1 MMKKEK
7 QPKEKVVKEKKPLFK
22 KTEKGEAGVKASK
35 NKGKGVKVSFN
46 FNLLKSGIGRKIL
59 AMALVIIVAFS
70 VMMGVLI
77 IRTSSFNAQY
87 AASIDNLTKLN
98 YVKTYVP
105 NIAKDI
111 NTLKFR
117 KGSLDDNNEKIG
129 RELKKEVSYIEAVQE
144 GIVDQDGLYV
154 PNIQRANSL
163 LGVMQKMQ
171 ELYDEIYAIAD
182 GKITNDC
189 RDQIEQM
196 KKHAEKVVDECNEI
210 ISLEIKR
217 TADVQGDIQNAYDAM
232 IGMIIGMIVAL
243 AVFAVIIALYVTG
256 SIASAIEKLSK
267 QVVKMANGDL
277 SGETVVVKGKNEVS
291 LLTKNFGIMKDSI
304 TEIVQKV
311 TDVTLEIEETAK
323 QTSVRAEENE
333 SGILSTTE
341 NISIVS
347 QRMDEQTA
355 VVDASIRQIVEMQQ
369 ISDEIAH
376 RADAIAQNAKKSY
389 ENTVTSNDTIDTY
402 MNQLQGVNEMMN
414 QVSEVADNLVDKTK
428 KMNVILNSITEIASQ
443 TNLLS
448 LNASIEAARAGE
460 SGRGFAVVADE
471 IRKLADETSHSADEI
486 NQIIVEVQGQ
496 AGEVSSKMNESLEQL
511 NVNTKL
517 AGQTK
522 ENLGIIQEDTGSVSA
537 NVDSILV
544 EIKTMA
550 SIVEQFVESMDKI
563 NHSATDNMENTREIN
578 ATMSQQSAN
587 LKDVVDSAERLAG
600 LSGELKDAVSRFK
613 L

>member
-7 QPKEKVVKEKKPLFK
+7 KEKKPIFK
-22 KTEKGEAGVKASK
+22 KREKSEVVQGASK
-35 NKGKGVKVSFN
+35 GKKQKKDMKLSMNVNIF
-46 FNLLKSGIGRKIL
+46 KSGIGRKIL
-59 AMALVIIVAFS
+59 AMALIIIVAFS

-77 IRTSSFNAQY
+77 ARTSSFNAQY

-98 YVKTYVP
+98 YVKSYIG
-105 NIAKDI
+105 NIAGDI
-111 NTLKFR
+111 NTLKFK
-117 KGSLDDNNEKIG
+117 KGSLDDNNGKIG
-129 RELKKEVSYIEAVQE
+129 RELKKQISYIEAVQA
-144 GIVDQDGLYV
+144 GIVDQDGLYTS
-154 PNIQRANSL
+154 NIQRANSL
-163 LGVMQKMQ
+163 LGVMNKYQ
-171 ELYDEIYAIAD
+171 ELYDELYAVAD
-182 GKITNDC
+182 GKVTNDC
-189 RDQIEQM
+189 RDIIDKM
-196 KKHAEKVVDECNEI
+196 KKYDEKVVDECNEI
-210 ISLEIKR
+210 ITLEIKR
-217 TADVQGDIQNAYDAM
+217 TADVQGDIQDAYDAM
-232 IGMIIGMIVAL
+232 IGMIIGMIVAVT
-243 AVFAVIIALYVTG
+243 VFAIIIALYVTG
-256 SIASAIEKLSK
+256 SIANAIEKLSK

-291 LLTKNFGIMKDSI
+291 LLTKNFGVMKDSI
-304 TEIVQKV
+304 AEIVQKV
-311 TDVTLEIEETAK
+311 SDVTLEIEETAK

-341 NISIVS
+341 NIAIVS
-347 QRMDEQTA
+347 QRMDEQTGI
-355 VVDASIRQIVEMQQ
+355 VDASIRQIVEMQQ
-369 ISDEIAH
+369 ISDEIAN

-389 ENTVTSNDTIDTY
+389 ENTITSNDTIDTY

-522 ENLGIIQEDTGSVSA
+522 DNLGTIQEDTGSVSS

-544 EIKTMA
+544 DIKSMA
-550 SIVEQFVESMDKI
+550 DIVDQFVNSMDKI
-563 NHSATDNMENTREIN
+563 NHSANDNRENTKEIN

-587 LKDVVDSAERLAG
+587 LKEVADSAELLAG